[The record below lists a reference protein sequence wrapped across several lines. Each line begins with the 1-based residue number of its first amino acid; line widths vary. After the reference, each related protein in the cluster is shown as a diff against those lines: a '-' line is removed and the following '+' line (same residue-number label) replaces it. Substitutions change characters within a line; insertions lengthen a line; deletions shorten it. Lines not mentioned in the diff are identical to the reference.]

1 MALHN
6 KSKGG
11 VRLEKGLADPL
22 ETLKT
27 PLLDLKDRNGARFGA
42 SGPWFT
48 LAESQQAQAQAKGS
62 LVRRGSPSRETDLLI
77 SLKLWRHPHLTPE
90 TRKERN
96 RHERATV

>member
-48 LAESQQAQAQAKGS
+48 LAESQQAQAPAKGS

-77 SLKLWRHPHLTPE
+77 SLKLWRHPRLTPE
-90 TRKERN
+90 TRKERD